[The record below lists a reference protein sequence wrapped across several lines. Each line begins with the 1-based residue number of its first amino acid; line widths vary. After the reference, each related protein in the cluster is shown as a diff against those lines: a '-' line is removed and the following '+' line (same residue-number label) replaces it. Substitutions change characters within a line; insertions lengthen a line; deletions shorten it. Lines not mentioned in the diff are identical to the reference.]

1 MGFSFSGAG
10 NVGTVVS
17 MQNRW
22 GDRFFFFFFFLRQTV
37 SVLMNLELRLGGE
50 GLSWKTRRGG

>member
-1 MGFSFSGAG
+1 MWELLCLCRIGG
-10 NVGTVVS
+10 GT
-17 MQNRW
+17 
-22 GDRFFFFFFFLRQTV
+22 GFFFFFLWQTV